1 MREIIIVFLGA
12 FLGTLLAGV
21 LLQKKGQDVT
31 VTQAKIQRLQK
42 VREQLIE
49 VIMAYRVVK
58 DTADSKMM
66 QEKELLQQLELLS
79 VYFPQVEEQTD
90 QLDKSMLER
99 VYKLSNRFF
108 SNYYEI
114 QIKRKPNLSQKEG
127 LSKEISEMLT
137 KFLEDPKDW
146 DMVPILKEKVNAYLE
161 EEWILITKGK
171 KFHKDL

>member
-31 VTQAKIQRLQK
+31 VTQAKFQRLQK

-58 DTADSKMM
+58 DTADSKMK

-79 VYFPQVEEQTD
+79 VYFPQVEEQAD

-108 SNYYEI
+108 SNHYEI
-114 QIKRKPNLSQKEG
+114 QIKRKPNLSQNEG
-127 LSKEISEMLT
+127 SQRKLVKCLLS
-137 KFLEDPKDW
+137 F
-146 DMVPILKEKVNAYLE
+146 
-161 EEWILITKGK
+161 
-171 KFHKDL
+171 